1 MSLSKLNW
9 TNWDISE
16 VELGKA
22 FVSQQ
27 EGETCVRHALGK
39 GIFEFLQ
46 KLGFY
51 KGCTDKELEIKQ
63 QMVIDKVQEIYSANK
78 LL

>member
-1 MSLSKLNW
+1 MSLSDLDW
-9 TNWDISE
+9 TNWDISG
-16 VELGKA
+16 VVAGKA

-46 KLGFY
+46 KKGFY
-51 KGCTDKELEIKQ
+51 KGSEDEELRAK
-63 QMVIDKVQEIYSANK
+63 
-78 LL
+78 